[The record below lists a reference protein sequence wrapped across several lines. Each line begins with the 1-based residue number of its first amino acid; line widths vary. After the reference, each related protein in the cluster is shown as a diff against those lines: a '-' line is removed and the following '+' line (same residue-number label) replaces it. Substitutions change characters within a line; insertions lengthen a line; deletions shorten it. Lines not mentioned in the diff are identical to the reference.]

1 MRSKIIDL
9 MAKGTYIFC
18 DEKNMMKGG
27 NTINAITE
35 YVLIT
40 KALEEQKGA
49 SPKII
54 KEVQKMASKMT
65 LEEILERFG
74 EISEKIFN
82 LLEAERKCK

>member
-1 MRSKIIDL
+1 MKNKIIDL

-18 DEKNMMKGG
+18 DEKNMMTGG
-27 NTINAITE
+27 NIVNALTE

-40 KALEEQKGA
+40 KSLEEQKG
-49 SPKII
+49 SNSKII

-65 LEEILERFG
+65 LEEILENFG

-82 LLEAERKCK
+82 LLEEERKCK